1 MNKEQDQNT
10 HPNNHTRAHINIDGI
25 QRNSGRDYYENITLG
40 SIKTLLLCAPKA
52 LLDRIAL
59 DNSRM
64 FEYRF
69 GFETSRTI
77 RRQILAIQNRYDF
90 TDKQIRGFRVSGT
103 LKITHK
109 EAKLAPSRLALAAGW
124 AQVWILSLYS
134 MVMLYLVGYSLPP
147 TPKQLQALVLLG
159 GFWLIMAWMLN
170 KLYIASWYIA
180 KQAGVPLAFRRRILN
195 AAGQDRYKE

>member
-1 MNKEQDQNT
+1 
-10 HPNNHTRAHINIDGI
+10 
-25 QRNSGRDYYENITLG
+25 
-40 SIKTLLLCAPKA
+40 
-52 LLDRIAL
+52 
-59 DNSRM
+59 
-64 FEYRF
+64 
-69 GFETSRTI
+69 
-77 RRQILAIQNRYDF
+77 
-90 TDKQIRGFRVSGT
+90 
-103 LKITHK
+103 
-109 EAKLAPSRLALAAGW
+109 
-124 AQVWILSLYS
+124 

>member
-1 MNKEQDQNT
+1 MNQKQD
-10 HPNNHTRAHINIDGI
+10 PNANHASIHLNIDGI
-25 QRNSGRDYYENITLG
+25 QRNARRDYYENITLG

-52 LLDRIAL
+52 QLDRIAL

-90 TDKQIRGFRVSGT
+90 TDKQKRGIRVTGT

-109 EAKLAPSRLALAAGW
+109 
-124 AQVWILSLYS
+124 
-134 MVMLYLVGYSLPP
+134 
-147 TPKQLQALVLLG
+147 
-159 GFWLIMAWMLN
+159 
-170 KLYIASWYIA
+170 
-180 KQAGVPLAFRRRILN
+180 
-195 AAGQDRYKE
+195 